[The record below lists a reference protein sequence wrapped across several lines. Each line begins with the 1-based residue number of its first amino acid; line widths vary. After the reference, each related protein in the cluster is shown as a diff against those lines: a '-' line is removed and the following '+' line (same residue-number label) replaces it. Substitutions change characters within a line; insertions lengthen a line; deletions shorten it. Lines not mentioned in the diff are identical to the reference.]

1 LTRVGVI
8 DLDGRDL
15 SQDLDRKRGRGSDAQ
30 PGNNG
35 S

>member
-15 SQDLDRKRGRGSDAQ
+15 SQDLDREGGRGSDAQ